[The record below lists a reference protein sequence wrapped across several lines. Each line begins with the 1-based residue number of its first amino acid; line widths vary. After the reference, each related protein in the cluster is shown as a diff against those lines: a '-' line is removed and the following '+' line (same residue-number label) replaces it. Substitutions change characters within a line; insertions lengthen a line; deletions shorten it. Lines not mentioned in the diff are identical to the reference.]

1 MKHKIIQGFIIIYW
15 KWFFGAHLSN
25 LRNDKLNIRNRQIF
39 YKQTDKNS
47 ICKISNENDM
57 PFKLGNRWYS
67 YNKFSIVYQ
76 FHRLYENTTYYLTYV
91 TVPGTRVPLSL
102 KVRQKA
108 ILIKNRFH
116 WSWLDNPLYPGVRK
130 WPIMINKLHQ
140 NLELAWARSL
150 NFSSQA
156 KDFFNK
162 KLNWAMVRYIRV
174 KNLH

>member
-1 MKHKIIQGFIIIYW
+1 MIKSGWWTIDRMNVWSMHFFGMKHKIVQGFIIIYW

-39 YKQTDKNS
+39 YKQTDKSS

-91 TVPGTRVPLSL
+91 TVPGTRVPLFKGS
-102 KVRQKA
+102 A
-108 ILIKNRFH
+108 E
-116 WSWLDNPLYPGVRK
+116 G
-130 WPIMINKLHQ
+130 
-140 NLELAWARSL
+140 
-150 NFSSQA
+150 NF
-156 KDFFNK
+156 D
-162 KLNWAMVRYIRV
+162 
-174 KNLH
+174 